1 VLKSD
6 TMPAAEAAP
15 DAPLRVLGLT
25 AHPVRSPG
33 PRYRVYQFVE
43 PLREHGIDLD
53 VRSFTRPEDYGAL
66 FEPGHRARK
75 LRWLVEGTLRRS
87 LDLARAR
94 KYDAILVQV
103 WLHPMSFPPFDV
115 ALRLL
120 DTPLVY
126 DIDDAYFLPRGRGS
140 DLLRR
145 PDWLP
150 SLMRRAHSV
159 LAGSEFI
166 AEFCRKHSG
175 SVRVLHTA
183 IDTDRFSPRPP
194 DARPRPVV
202 GWIGTHSTF
211 PFVEELF
218 PVFEDLAR
226 DHEFVLRLVGAGQG
240 TTIPGVTVE
249 TLPWT
254 LEREV
259 DYFRD
264 LDVGLYP
271 VIEGG
276 AAQAKFGFKLHQYM
290 SVGVAAVASDI
301 GVNRQLVSH
310 GKTAFLA
317 GSPVEWKAALSD
329 LIRSPELRHRVGAA
343 ARENLAE
350 SYSLRATSREL
361 AQVLRAAARTRG

>member
-1 VLKSD
+1 
-6 TMPAAEAAP
+6 MPSADAVT

-25 AHPVRSPG
+25 AHPVRGPG

-43 PLREHGIDLD
+43 PLREHGIELD
-53 VRSFTRPEDYGAL
+53 VRSFTQPEDYDAL
-66 FEPGHRARK
+66 FAPGHRAHK
-75 LRWLVEGTLRRS
+75 LRWLLEGTLRRS
-87 LDLARAR
+87 LDLADAR
-94 KYDAILVQV
+94 SYDVMLVQV

-120 DTPLVY
+120 RTPLVY
-126 DIDDAYFLPRGRGS
+126 DIDDAYFLPRGRRF
-140 DLLRR
+140 DPLRR
-145 PDWLP
+145 PSWLP
-150 SLMRRAHSV
+150 NLMRRANTI

-166 AEFCRKHSG
+166 ADYCRQHNDA
-175 SVRVLHTA
+175 VQVLHTA
-183 IDTDRFSPRPP
+183 IDTDRFAPRPP

-202 GWIGTHSTF
+202 GWIGTHTTF
-211 PFVEELF
+211 QFVEELF
-218 PVFEDLAR
+218 PVFQELAK
-226 DHEFVLRLVGAGQG
+226 DHDFVLRLVGAGQG

-254 LEREV
+254 LEHEV

-271 VIEGG
+271 VFADG

-290 SVGVAAVASDI
+290 SVGVPAVISDI
-301 GVNRQLVSH
+301 EVNRQLVEH

-317 GSPVEWKAALSD
+317 GSPAEWKAALSA

-343 ARENLAE
+343 ARENLGE
-350 SYSLRATSREL
+350 NYSLRATTREL
-361 AQVLRAAARTRG
+361 ARVLRAAARTRS